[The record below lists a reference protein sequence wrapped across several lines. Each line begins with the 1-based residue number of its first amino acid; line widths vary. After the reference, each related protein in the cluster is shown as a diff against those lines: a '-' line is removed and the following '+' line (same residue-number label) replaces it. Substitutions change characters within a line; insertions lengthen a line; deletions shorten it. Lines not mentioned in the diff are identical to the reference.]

1 MIVGGDAGL
10 VYVPD
15 TIQAAVGDIVKFVF
29 MAQNH
34 TVTQSTFAEPC
45 VAMEG
50 GVDSGFIPN
59 PDNTV
64 NPPPVMEFQVM
75 TEKPIWMYCAQ
86 GNHCG
91 AGMVFSI
98 NPTAD
103 KSHAAFVENA
113 LMKNGTAADGAA
125 GGAGDAAAATSACN
139 TETATA
145 EAQTQAAGWE
155 AQTTAAAWPAA
166 DTAAAGDSAW
176 AQASTSQAE
185 AATQTAG
192 VVQGT
197 GTWTSGGACDCS
209 CLCGA
214 GAFPDG
220 AGLNAV
226 GGMGGT

>member
-1 MIVGGDAGL
+1 
-10 VYVPD
+10 
-15 TIQAAVGDIVKFVF
+15 

-59 PDNTV
+59 PNNTV
-64 NPPPVMEFQVM
+64 NPPPTMEFQVM

-98 NPTAD
+98 NPTEE
-103 KSHAAFVENA
+103 KSHAAFLENA
-113 LMKNGTAADGAA
+113 LKNGDDAGGAA
-125 GGAGDAAAATSACN
+125 GGAGAGGLGDAAGNAAVSATGTCT
-139 TETATA
+139 TETMTA
-145 EAQTQAAGWE
+145 AAETQAAGW
-155 AQTTAAAWPAA
+155 AQTTAAAWPAESSA
-166 DTAAAGDSAW
+166 STDSAW
-176 AQASTSQAE
+176 AQSSTSQAAP
-185 AATQTAG
+185 AAQTSG

-220 AGLNAV
+220 AGIGAV
-226 GGMGGT
+226 GGMEGTCH